1 MLKVKI
7 NGNEYIGEKGQT
19 ILDIAKSNG
28 VEIPTLCH
36 HEKVKPYGGCGLCV
50 VEIKGFGKL
59 ARACATEAA
68 DGMDINTVS
77 DRVVQARK
85 IALEFLL
92 SDHVGDCRPPC
103 MLACPANTDCQ
114 GYVGLIANGMYKE
127 SGDLI
132 NERLPMPASIG
143 RVCPHPCETACRRG
157 ALDEPVAIA
166 WQEICR

>member
-92 SDHVGDCRPPC
+92 SDYVGTQDLPA
-103 MLACPANTDCQ
+103 LACANTDCQ
-114 GYVGLIANGMYKE
+114 GYVGLIANGMYK
-127 SGDLI
+127 SRCQSMKATHAGI
-132 NERLPMPASIG
+132 HRKYVPSQRNCM
-143 RVCPHPCETACRRG
+143 
-157 ALDEPVAIA
+157 
-166 WQEICR
+166 